1 MNVSY
6 HNYYHLHHYHQHHHH
21 QDKSREGLY
30 VLMDQSDLL
39 STNSKPT
46 VNSMEKK
53 HLCILSGMKTSMCNF
68 SVRELFSRE
77 ADGLK
82 AMVLQETELIWNA
95 P

>member
-1 MNVSY
+1 MSY
-6 HNYYHLHHYHQHHHH
+6 HSYYHLHHNHQHHL

-53 HLCILSGMKTSMCNF
+53 HLCILSGMKTSMHNF

-82 AMVLQETELIWNA
+82 AMVLQEMEPIWKA